1 MAVPHLTLVGQAPFG
16 PERDASIVQA
26 LRRGEAGAP
35 FAAWARL
42 RPDVDRTLR
51 RLMGPDCDVDD
62 LSQDV
67 FLRFFAA
74 VPRLRDPEALR
85 SFLFGICLRVTR
97 RERRSRWLRRLLR
110 LTDDGE
116 LPERAAAGG
125 PDAEVRE
132 VVRRYYQTLDRLG
145 ADARSLFIARTIDGL
160 PLHEVAALHGLS
172 VSTAQRRL
180 ARATRR
186 VAALVAG
193 DPVLAAYV
201 REQSS
206 DGEGAA

>member
-16 PERDASIVQA
+16 PERDTSIVQA

-67 FLRFFAA
+67 FLRFFAS

-97 RERRSRWLRRLLR
+97 RERRSRWLRRLFR
-110 LTDDGE
+110 LTDDGD
-116 LPERAAAGG
+116 LPERAVTSG

-132 VVRRYYQTLDRLG
+132 VVRRYYQVLDRLG
-145 ADARSLFIARTIDGL
+145 ADARSLFIARNT
-160 PLHEVAALHGLS
+160 
-172 VSTAQRRL
+172 RRGGWSDSPGSFDPGTL
-180 ARATRR
+180 GVFPDPPATDSARAEPELRPR
-186 VAALVAG
+186 AVDAA
-193 DPVLAAYV
+193 
-201 REQSS
+201 
-206 DGEGAA
+206 